1 MKKQLSNWSKNIK
14 KAMIDRDMDTADVA
28 EKMKWTR
35 QYTSSIINGRTYQR
49 ESVNRLSVYF
59 GLDIPSENATL
70 AKARKGTN
78 E

>member
-1 MKKQLSNWSKNIK
+1 MKKQLSKWSKDIK

-28 EKMKWTR
+28 EQMKWTR

-59 GLDIPSENATL
+59 GLEKPSENATL
-70 AKARKGTN
+70 AKTRKHI